1 VDRNISLSSFN
12 LSIKARGATV
22 PFSPGLVEMFR
33 NKDCKAETS
42 VGGDVGMGCGPLC
55 RGEELEGSVVVPDVE
70 GLRSGFL
77 LTGRRG
83 AVCLPETGGP
93 AKVLEGRCESTF
105 WIRRSRNGVQE
116 YNACRTELA

>member
-1 VDRNISLSSFN
+1 
-12 LSIKARGATV
+12 
-22 PFSPGLVEMFR
+22 MFR
-33 NKDCKAETS
+33 NKDCKAETR
-42 VGGDVGMGCGPLC
+42 VGGDEGMGFGAFCG
-55 RGEELEGSVVVPDVE
+55 GKELKCSDVVPDVE

-83 AVCLPETGGP
+83 AACLPETGGL
-93 AKVLEGRCESTF
+93 ARELEGSRCVSIL

>member
-1 VDRNISLSSFN
+1 
-12 LSIKARGATV
+12 
-22 PFSPGLVEMFR
+22 MFR
-33 NKDCKAETS
+33 NKDCKAETR
-42 VGGDVGMGCGPLC
+42 VGGDEGMGCGPLC
-55 RGEELEGSVVVPDVE
+55 GAGELEGSVVVPDVE

-83 AVCLPETGGP
+83 AACLPETGGP
-93 AKVLEGRCESTF
+93 ARVLERRRCESTF